1 MAILTSADSY
11 SIVLNWIVAA
21 LQQAIDEP
29 MAKACAVAF
38 RPRGSCFLGFRKIQ
52 LPCCIWLDGL
62 MEFSTNTSTN
72 VTRLE
77 LQRSNMLEYRVG
89 PRSVR
94 DALAED
100 VDVPIY
106 AGKGTRTPQVPILK
120 ALVAVP
126 LALTPRFGCSSNIN
140 GSYILPK
147 SCGRSISGSHTPLLP
162 ASDLQCKKVVVLKS
176 SLKSLKSQT
185 CFHLSCSSS

>member
-106 AGKGTRTPQVPILK
+106 AGKGTRTPQV
-120 ALVAVP
+120 
-126 LALTPRFGCSSNIN
+126 RN
-140 GSYILPK
+140 
-147 SCGRSISGSHTPLLP
+147 
-162 ASDLQCKKVVVLKS
+162 
-176 SLKSLKSQT
+176 
-185 CFHLSCSSS
+185 LS